1 MAEKEMRHLV
11 RIANTDLDG
20 TKPIYSALTQ
30 IKGVSWSFANMVCNL
45 LHLEKKAQVG
55 FLEDKKIEQI
65 DSFLKDAVKHGAPV
79 WMLNRRRDLE
89 TGSDFHLLAAD
100 IDFVVDNDLKRMKMI
115 KSYKGVR
122 HIQGLPARGQKT
134 KSNFRKNKGHV
145 LGVKRRAGAK
155 VGK

>member
-30 IKGVSWSFANMVCNL
+30 IKGVSWSFANMICNL
-45 LHLEKKAQVG
+45 LKVDKKSQVG
-55 FLEDKKIEQI
+55 YLEDKTIEQL
-65 DSFLKDAVKHGAPV
+65 DGFLKDAQKHGAPS

-89 TGSDFHLLAAD
+89 TGNDMHLLSAD

-122 HIQGLPARGQKT
+122 HIQGLPVRGQKT

-145 LGVKRRAGAK
+145 LGVKRRSGAK
-155 VGK
+155 AGK